1 MILLKTNETNQTNK
15 AIGLSSRK
23 MFEVIL
29 TDHFSALAERETLVE
44 CLLFGRQNGVTILK
58 VTWLFS
64 TKLKKKDILFY
75 CFFVSVK

>member
-15 AIGLSSRK
+15 AIGLSNR

-44 CLLFGRQNGVTILK
+44 CWLFGRQNGVTILK